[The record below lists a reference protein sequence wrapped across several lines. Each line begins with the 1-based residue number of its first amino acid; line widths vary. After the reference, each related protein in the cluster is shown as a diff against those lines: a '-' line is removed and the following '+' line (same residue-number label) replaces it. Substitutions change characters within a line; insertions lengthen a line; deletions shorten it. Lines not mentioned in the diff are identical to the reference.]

1 MARAFEAIDQAIQA
15 AVRRMAAAGRT
26 DWTRVA
32 QELRDN
38 VAQLVRKAR
47 EQINDHTTLGQ
58 EELGEKISVSGQD
71 VKDFTKDKITQAQS
85 AINSNSDKR
94 IADSQRNIVKEVKNR
109 VLDAQT
115 AINDHSS
122 DEMARAF
129 EAIDQAIQAAVRRMA
144 AAGRTDWT
152 RVAQEL
158 RDNVAQL
165 VRKAREQINDHTTLG
180 QEELGEKISVS
191 GQDVK
196 DFTKDKITQAQ
207 SAINSNSDKRI
218 ADSQRNIVK
227 EVKNR
232 VLDAQTAIN
241 DHSSDEMARAF
252 EAIDQAIQAAV
263 KKMAAAGKADW
274 AKVAQELKESVAKL
288 VQKARDQINEQTVAS
303 EEKLGEEINSN
314 GQDIKDFTKDRINK
328 SQSNINS
335 NTNKRI
341 TDAQNTIVK
350 DIKAAVTEAQ
360 ENTEDKMLRA
370 FGALE
375 EAIKQLDAD
384 ESARLDRTTKTI
396 NNNTNVATFKS
407 YRRLSEALNEAV
419 AVLQEKVEDDGT
431 QTREDLSK
439 AQKSLN
445 QMPATIRVQTRDLLR
460 QLGRRFK
467 NNFVLFSSLYQMELE
482 RALIAANQNP
492 ALNQERKARL
502 QNAARGAAIAYEGQV
517 LLGGVI
523 IPNAIRNAAVTS
535 YRRDL
540 AGGVAQAPEDI
551 VSRAI
556 GGADNLLEMVN
567 NLAGL
572 ENIQR
577 APRPLPPAEPG
588 KDYQVHEI
596 RLLLNDWIKDFKAED
611 LTYGLVDRLEKIN
624 DKVKTLR
631 EEK

>member
-1 MARAFEAIDQAIQA
+1 
-15 AVRRMAAAGRT
+15 
-26 DWTRVA
+26 
-32 QELRDN
+32 
-38 VAQLVRKAR
+38 
-47 EQINDHTTLGQ
+47 
-58 EELGEKISVSGQD
+58 
-71 VKDFTKDKITQAQS
+71 
-85 AINSNSDKR
+85 
-94 IADSQRNIVKEVKNR
+94 
-109 VLDAQT
+109 
-115 AINDHSS
+115 
-122 DEMARAF
+122 
-129 EAIDQAIQAAVRRMA
+129 
-144 AAGRTDWT
+144 
-152 RVAQEL
+152 
-158 RDNVAQL
+158 
-165 VRKAREQINDHTTLG
+165 
-180 QEELGEKISVS
+180 
-191 GQDVK
+191 
-196 DFTKDKITQAQ
+196 
-207 SAINSNSDKRI
+207 
-218 ADSQRNIVK
+218 
-227 EVKNR
+227 
-232 VLDAQTAIN
+232 
-241 DHSSDEMARAF
+241 MARAF

-407 YRRLSEALNEAV
+407 YRQLSEAINEAV
-419 AVLQEKVEDDGT
+419 ALLKEKVEDDGVE
-431 QTREDLSK
+431 TREEVSK

-445 QMPATIRVQTRDLLR
+445 QMPATIRAQTRNLVRELGLRFRNNRDLFR
-460 QLGRRFK
+460 H
-467 NNFVLFSSLYQMELE
+467 LYQIALE
-482 RALIAANQNP
+482 GIVVPANIDGATYQRRIPRVRLAAEY
-492 ALNQERKARL
+492 ATRR
-502 QNAARGAAIAYEGQV
+502 YEAQV
-517 LLGGVI
+517 LGNAIDGVL
-523 IPNAIRNAAVTS
+523 IRNAAVVG
-535 YRRDL
+535 YRQPI
-540 AGGVAQAPEDI
+540 AGLNLPEDP
-551 VSRAI
+551 VMAAI
-556 GGADNLLEMVN
+556 GNAASLLAVVN
-567 NLAGL
+567 DFPNL

-577 APRPLPPAEPG
+577 APRPLPPTGELG
-588 KDYQVHEI
+588 EGYQVYKI